1 MRVIRQRFTSSS
13 LGRHHLHSRKL
24 PYERLL
30 EKLET
35 NVLCRYTR
43 SEIPRKGGKPRVMEQ
58 HSQTTDEF
66 TYSMYASQEGTYE
79 VTSIEDKYCSYSAKG
94 RK

>member
-1 MRVIRQRFTSSS
+1 M
-13 LGRHHLHSRKL
+13 G
-24 PYERLL
+24 
-30 EKLET
+30 T
-35 NVLCRYTR
+35 NRYTR

-79 VTSIEDKYCSYSAKG
+79 VTSIEDKYCSYSKTG
-94 RK
+94 KK